1 MMMMVD
7 FSRRETKQPRRLRFA
22 QN

>member
-1 MMMMVD
+1 MMMVD

>member
-1 MMMMVD
+1 MMMVD
-7 FSRRETKQPRRLRFA
+7 FSQRETKQPRRLRFA